1 MTHSI
6 DSTIV
11 DLGSG
16 NDNVVTRRQLIEAD
30 LDSHAIQRRIGTV
43 LQPFYRG
50 VYILGAPTRRSLLRA
65 ALEATPSAVAADF
78 TAAGLLDLPTKN
90 VERIHLVAPHGVTR
104 SFDDRFALR
113 QTRHLPMS
121 DLSIARNYASTG
133 LPRTICDLAAVLS
146 PGEIQHMIEWAIV
159 ERRMTK
165 AEFQACV
172 RSFGRKGRPGSTLI
186 RQLDFAL
193 LSDEPFP
200 GSALERMG
208 KHLFVTPE
216 LTGFIM
222 QFAPPWQQGP
232 KGIVDFAWPHLRV
245 IVELDGR
252 RWHSV
257 TRAQVNDR
265 RRDRIANGHG
275 WFVLRFGWQELTE
288 RPEDVLAEL
297 GSFLAQRRIAVA

>member
-1 MTHSI
+1 
-6 DSTIV
+6 
-11 DLGSG
+11 
-16 NDNVVTRRQLIEAD
+16 
-30 LDSHAIQRRIGTV
+30 
-43 LQPFYRG
+43 
-50 VYILGAPTRRSLLRA
+50 
-65 ALEATPSAVAADF
+65 
-78 TAAGLLDLPTKN
+78 
-90 VERIHLVAPHGVTR
+90 
-104 SFDDRFALR
+104 
-113 QTRHLPMS
+113 
-121 DLSIARNYASTG
+121 
-133 LPRTICDLAAVLS
+133 
-146 PGEIQHMIEWAIV
+146 
-159 ERRMTK
+159 MTK